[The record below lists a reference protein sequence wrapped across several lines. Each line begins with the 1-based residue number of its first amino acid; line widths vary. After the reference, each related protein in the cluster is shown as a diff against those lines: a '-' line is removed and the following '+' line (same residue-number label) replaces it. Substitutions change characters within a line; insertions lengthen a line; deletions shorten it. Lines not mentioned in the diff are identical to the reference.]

1 MKQVNVHVYE
11 RSGMGY
17 KRISAFDV
25 PVNTE
30 SRPIIRVLY
39 CGGVHYDALAAI
51 SWYLHVQY
59 TRMNV
64 TFTWQKNAAVIRSIH
79 PTLLMITFC

>member
-1 MKQVNVHVYE
+1 MLLRKIRHICTYIWLDYSMRAQE
-11 RSGMGY
+11 R
-17 KRISAFDV
+17 V
-25 PVNTE
+25 
-30 SRPIIRVLY
+30 
-39 CGGVHYDALAAI
+39 GVFHRI

-79 PTLLMITFC
+79 PTLLMITFYTFAFWINI